1 MTSHLGDAITG
12 TAAGVP
18 FVALPP
24 VALPPVV
31 LPPGGTGPAGS
42 GRAPMIAVW
51 HPTAAPGSPAAMAAA
66 IPLPDVPAW
75 RVYFGLPGTGSRQ
88 ATGEAAGRG
97 EDWDLLLDGYAP
109 MIEQAAAEFPAARA
123 ALRSDLPID
132 DGPIA
137 VMGGSAGGHV
147 ALLVLTGGT
156 VPVAAAA
163 LINPAVRAESVVL
176 VNEGFHDFGYQW
188 TGKARTKAAALDTV
202 AAADAVLA
210 AVLLVTG
217 EHEYPEF
224 RPDQD
229 ALLAALGGP
238 VRHLTVPGMRHEFAV
253 SPGLEPAP
261 QTPHAVAAEQ
271 AISSWLTEHFARR
284 DEAG

>member
-1 MTSHLGDAITG
+1 MFLVMTPGPDGAVTG

-24 VALPPVV
+24 
-31 LPPGGTGPAGS
+31 AGAVP
-42 GRAPMIAVW
+42 GRAPMIAAW

-66 IPLPDVPAW
+66 IPLPDVRAW

-88 ATGEAAGRG
+88 KPGQAADRD
-97 EDWDLLLDGYAP
+97 ENWDLLLDSYAP

-123 ALRSDLPID
+123 ALRSELPID
-132 DGPIA
+132 DGPVA

-147 ALLVLTGGT
+147 ALLVLTGGA

-176 VNEGFHDFGYQW
+176 ANERFLDISYQW
-188 TGKARTKAAALDTV
+188 TDQARGKAAGLDTV
-202 AAADAVLA
+202 AAAAAIRA

-224 RPDQD
+224 GPDQD

-238 VRHLTVPGMRHEFAV
+238 VRHLTVPGMTHEFAV
-253 SPGLEPAP
+253 SPGLGPAP
-261 QTPHAVAAEQ
+261 QTPHAVVAER
-271 AISSWLTEHFARR
+271 AISAWLTEHFTGRGDA
-284 DEAG
+284 A

>member
-1 MTSHLGDAITG
+1 MTPSLEDAVTG

-24 VALPPVV
+24 A
-31 LPPGGTGPAGS
+31 GGTGRGTV
-42 GRAPMIAVW
+42 GRAPMIAAW
-51 HPTAAPGSPAAMAAA
+51 HPTADPGSPAAMAAA
-66 IPLPDVPAW
+66 LPLSGLPAW
-75 RVYFGLPGTGSRQ
+75 RVYFGLPGTGSRHLDRPGGQ
-88 ATGEAAGRG
+88 
-97 EDWDLLLDGYAP
+97 DLLLDGYAP

-123 ALRSDLPID
+123 VLLDELPID
-132 DGPIA
+132 DGPVA

-147 ALLVLTGGT
+147 ALLVLTGGH

-176 VNEGFHDFGYQW
+176 VNEGFHDFTYHW
-188 TGKARTKAAALDTV
+188 TEEARAKAAALDMV
-202 AAADAVLA
+202 AAAASVKA

-229 ALLAALGGP
+229 ALLAALGGTAHH
-238 VRHLTVPGMRHEFAV
+238 VTIPGMDHTFAE
-253 SPGLEPAP
+253 EPALDP
-261 QTPHAVAAEQ
+261 
-271 AISSWLTEHFARR
+271 AITAWLAPFH
-284 DEAG
+284 DHG

>member
-1 MTSHLGDAITG
+1 MFPVMTADLDDAITG

-24 VALPPVV
+24 AGPLLAV
-31 LPPGGTGPAGS
+31 PG
-42 GRAPMIAVW
+42 RLPMIAAW

-66 IPLPDVPAW
+66 IPLAGVPAW

-88 ATGEAAGRG
+88 PAGRG
-97 EDWDLLLDGYAP
+97 EDRDLLLDGYAP
-109 MIEQAAAEFPAARA
+109 MVEQAAAEFPAARA

-132 DGPIA
+132 DGPVA

-176 VNEGFHDFGYQW
+176 VNEGFHNFSYRW
-188 TGKARTKAAALDTV
+188 TGQARAKAAALDTV
-202 AAADAVLA
+202 AAAGAVGA

-238 VRHLTVPGMRHEFAV
+238 TRHVTIPGMDHTFAEE
-253 SPGLEPAP
+253 PGLGPAP
-261 QTPHAVAAEQ
+261 QTPHAVAAEH
-271 AISSWLTEHFARR
+271 AISAWLTKYFT
-284 DEAG
+284 GKG

>member
-1 MTSHLGDAITG
+1 MFPVMTSDLEDAITG

-24 VALPPVV
+24 V
-31 LPPGGTGPAGS
+31 GTGPAGS
-42 GRAPMIAVW
+42 GRAPMIAAW

-75 RVYFGLPGTGSRQ
+75 RVYFGLPGTGSRL

-137 VMGGSAGGHV
+137 VMGGSAGGPGG
-147 ALLVLTGGT
+147 LPVLTRGAGAGGR
-156 VPVAAAA
+156 P
-163 LINPAVRAESVVL
+163 P
-176 VNEGFHDFGYQW
+176 
-188 TGKARTKAAALDTV
+188 
-202 AAADAVLA
+202 
-210 AVLLVTG
+210 
-217 EHEYPEF
+217 
-224 RPDQD
+224 PDQPGGQGRVGRARQRGLSRLQLPVD
-229 ALLAALGGP
+229 RQGSDQGRGAGHGRGSGRGPGGGAAG
-238 VRHLTVPGMRHEFAV
+238 H
-253 SPGLEPAP
+253 
-261 QTPHAVAAEQ
+261 
-271 AISSWLTEHFARR
+271 RR
-284 DEAG
+284 A